1 MAEHERDETFAVL
14 LSMTLPQQGAFDV
27 LAAIQANPA
36 LWHVPVLVTLPQDEA
51 LERQALRA
59 GADDF
64 IKKPHTQVGLRK
76 RLELLTGLS
85 TRKARERTLQ
95 NHICRDYLTGLLN
108 RRGLHTALD
117 SLWQEDLPLALYIF
131 DLGGLKKV
139 SDGCGHDHDSQLLKA
154 FGELLRRRT
163 RNGDILCRYGGDEF
177 VVILRRMDNAEAV
190 RRKGTEICRAIGEL
204 LPGAEL
210 LGSCSA
216 GAVLCGDE
224 ECPFSEL
231 LEKATKALY
240 RAKRL
245 GKGTCCLWHDEAEK
259 DICL

>member
-1 MAEHERDETFAVL
+1 MA
-14 LSMTLPQQGAFDV
+14 G
-27 LAAIQANPA
+27 
-36 LWHVPVLVTLPQDEA
+36 
-51 LERQALRA
+51 
-59 GADDF
+59 G
-64 IKKPHTQVGLRK
+64 
-76 RLELLTGLS
+76 
-85 TRKARERTLQ
+85 
-95 NHICRDYLTGLLN
+95 
-108 RRGLHTALD
+108 
-117 SLWQEDLPLALYIF
+117 DLPLALYIF

-190 RRKGTEICRAIGEL
+190 RRKGTEICRATGEL

>member
-1 MAEHERDETFAVL
+1 M
-14 LSMTLPQQGAFDV
+14 
-27 LAAIQANPA
+27 
-36 LWHVPVLVTLPQDEA
+36 
-51 LERQALRA
+51 
-59 GADDF
+59 
-64 IKKPHTQVGLRK
+64 
-76 RLELLTGLS
+76 
-85 TRKARERTLQ
+85 
-95 NHICRDYLTGLLN
+95 
-108 RRGLHTALD
+108 
-117 SLWQEDLPLALYIF
+117 
-131 DLGGLKKV
+131 
-139 SDGCGHDHDSQLLKA
+139 
-154 FGELLRRRT
+154 
-163 RNGDILCRYGGDEF
+163 
-177 VVILRRMDNAEAV
+177 VILRRMDNAEAV

-245 GKGTCCLWHDEAEK
+245 GKATCCLWHDEAEK

>member
-1 MAEHERDETFAVL
+1 MPPAPQLAEPRD
-14 LSMTLPQQGAFDV
+14 
-27 LAAIQANPA
+27 
-36 LWHVPVLVTLPQDEA
+36 
-51 LERQALRA
+51 
-59 GADDF
+59 
-64 IKKPHTQVGLRK
+64 
-76 RLELLTGLS
+76 
-85 TRKARERTLQ
+85 
-95 NHICRDYLTGLLN
+95 HICRDYLTGLLN

-117 SLWQEDLPLALYIF
+117 SLWREDLPLALYIF

-190 RRKGTEICRAIGEL
+190 RRKGTEICRAIGEF
-204 LPGAEL
+204 LPGVEL

>member
-1 MAEHERDETFAVL
+1 MYKSNDKRYTVPMKNAEASVRMEGCQVTPQMREQCQRVL
-14 LSMTLPQQGAFDV
+14 RGE
-27 LAAIQANPA
+27 
-36 LWHVPVLVTLPQDEA
+36 VT
-51 LERQALRA
+51 
-59 GADDF
+59 
-64 IKKPHTQVGLRK
+64 
-76 RLELLTGLS
+76 
-85 TRKARERTLQ
+85 
-95 NHICRDYLTGLLN
+95 
-108 RRGLHTALD
+108 TA
-117 SLWQEDLPLALYIF
+117 
-131 DLGGLKKV
+131 
-139 SDGCGHDHDSQLLKA
+139 
-154 FGELLRRRT
+154 ELLRRRT

-190 RRKGTEICRAIGEL
+190 RRKGTEICRATGEL